1 MTVSIASGLIA
12 QIVSAA
18 QRSPS
23 AEVCG
28 LLLSLH
34 AGPVPASASIEV
46 PTAENGPVMPIK
58 AVVACANVAADPA
71 RRFEIDP
78 AALLS
83 AHRAARRGGPAVVGH
98 YHSHPSGDPT
108 PSPRDAADAAAD
120 GSIWLIAGSI
130 SGHVEVRGWRA
141 VAQGAVHGRFDP
153 IALRVTP

>member
-1 MTVSIASGLIA
+1 MTVSIASGLID

-18 QRSPS
+18 QRSFV

-28 LLLSLH
+28 LLLSSH
-34 AGPVPASASIEV
+34 AGPVSASASIEV
-46 PTAENGPVMPIK
+46 PMAENEPVMTIE
-58 AVVACANVAADPA
+58 AVVACVNVAADPA

-130 SGHVEVRGWRA
+130 AGHVEVRGWRA

-153 IALRVTP
+153 IALRVTA